1 MKVYLFI
8 SNHKKL
14 LKMYLPYIEALNK
27 QLDITNSLV
36 DADIVLVIGAWTWQ
50 GAQIASRKGEVGKG
64 KGKRKSTS
72 LPFKKKHIPLA
83 RT

>member
-27 QLDITNSLV
+27 QLDITNSPV

-50 GAQIASRKGEVGKG
+50 GSPDSQESKADGHSLHRL
-64 KGKRKSTS
+64 STRRY
-72 LPFKKKHIPLA
+72 F
-83 RT
+83 

>member
-27 QLDITNSLV
+27 MAYDDRDYYGNAGGVVT
-36 DADIVLVIGAWTWQ
+36 ADQPQSSVLSAGAWHQ
-50 GAQIASRKGEVGKG
+50 DEPASTGGKEHERIET
-64 KGKRKSTS
+64 KNKRK
-72 LPFKKKHIPLA
+72 
-83 RT
+83 RN